1 MSPSIES
8 LDENAYTALLAP
20 IWNFLA
26 RTDDPVPSDVIF
38 VFGSR
43 DLDVPRRAAELY
55 AVGCS
60 SRVLVTGRLGPM
72 TEGVFDKPEALVFKD
87 ELMRH
92 GVPDRAIT
100 TEVRADNTLENVR
113 LGMTALAIA
122 GQTPRS
128 ALLVAKGFVMRRCLA
143 TFARQYPAVE
153 VRGCPPRGAL
163 PAQRD
168 RPRAAFAARLVA
180 ELHRL
185 DRYGATGDID
195 RQAIPDSVRWAAR
208 QVEGLLK
215 RLPGPQTDGRRDD
228 PGLV

>member
-20 IWNFLA
+20 IWAFLA

-43 DLDVPRRAAELY
+43 DLAVPRRASELY
-55 AVGCS
+55 AVGFS

-72 TEGVFDKPEALVFKD
+72 TEGVFDQPEALVFKD
-87 ELMRH
+87 ELMSH
-92 GVPDRAIT
+92 GVLDRAIT

-113 LGMTALAIA
+113 FGMAALAAA

-128 ALLVAKGFVMRRCLA
+128 ALLVAKAFVMRRCLA
-143 TFARQYPAVE
+143 TFARQHPAVQ
-153 VRGCPPRGAL
+153 VRGCPPVGAL
-163 PAQRD
+163 TAQHD
-168 RPRAAFAARLVA
+168 RPRTAFAARLLA

-185 DRYGATGDID
+185 DDYGATGDID
-195 RQAIPDSVRWAAR
+195 PQEIPDSVRGVAR
-208 QVEGLLK
+208 QVAVLL
-215 RLPGPQTDGRRDD
+215 PT
-228 PGLV
+228 V